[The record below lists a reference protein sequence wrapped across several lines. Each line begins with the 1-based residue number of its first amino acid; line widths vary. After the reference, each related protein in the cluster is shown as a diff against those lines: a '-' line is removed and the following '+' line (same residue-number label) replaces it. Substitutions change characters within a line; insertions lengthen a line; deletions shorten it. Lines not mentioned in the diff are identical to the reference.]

1 MTRTCPFLVG
11 IACFA
16 ILGCV
21 TVVQSQV
28 TLKVTEGNSTCI
40 KAELSASFSIT
51 YNTANGTRTVMVPL
65 PGSAVVGVASSCGG
79 DGRSP
84 SLVALFGDGH
94 ALGLSFSSNVSLYS
108 VANLTLQYN
117 LSDVS
122 TFPEANSTDV
132 VTVETTSVGMVARVN
147 TTYRC
152 ISASPVIVGG
162 ATVTFSNVTMEAYM
176 TGDDLSPNESVCTA
190 DQSFTTA
197 PPPSPSTTTAPP
209 PPPSTTTAAP
219 APVPTPPGTPNQGS
233 YSVSNSNGTV
243 CLLARMALQLNISHF
258 SASQNKTIQEVVN
271 LQPNQTTSSG
281 SCDPTSATLVLTQ
294 GSATNLSFLFTL
306 NTTSNRYHLTGL
318 SVVAA
323 WSDMTAPFNTSNSSL
338 DYLRCS
344 LGRSY
349 MCSSEQT
356 LSVDQNF
363 SLNTFHLQVQPFGIT
378 RGQFAQ
384 AEECQL
390 DQDSM
395 LIPIVV
401 GAALAGLVLIV
412 LIAYLIGRKRSHAGY
427 QTI

>member
-1 MTRTCPFLVG
+1 MTPTHPCVVG

-21 TVVQSQV
+21 TVAQALV
-28 TLKVTEGNSTCI
+28 TLEVTEGNSTCI

-51 YNTANGTRTVMVPL
+51 YDTANGTRTVMVPL
-65 PGSAVVGVASSCGG
+65 PGSAVVGGASSCGG

-84 SLVALFGDGH
+84 WLVALFGDGH
-94 ALGLSFSSNVSLYS
+94 TLGLSFSSNNSLYS
-108 VANLTLQYN
+108 VSNLTLQYN
-117 LSDVS
+117 LSDVT

-152 ISASPVIVGG
+152 ISVSPVIVGG
-162 ATVTFSNVTMEAYM
+162 ATVTFSNVKMEAYM

-190 DQSFTTA
+190 DQNS
-197 PPPSPSTTTAPP
+197 TTAPP

-219 APVPTPPGTPNQGS
+219 VPVPTPPGTPNQGS

-258 SASQNKTIQEVVN
+258 SALQNKTIQEVVN
-271 LQPNQTTSSG
+271 LLPNQTTSSG
-281 SCDPTSATLVLTQ
+281 SCDPSSATLVLTQ
-294 GSATNLSFLFTL
+294 GGTTNLSFLFTL
-306 NTTSNRYHLTGL
+306 NTTSNRYHLSGL

-338 DYLRCS
+338 DYLRGS

-356 LSVDQNF
+356 LAVDQNF
-363 SLNTFHLQVQPFGIT
+363 SLNTFQLQVQPFGLT

-390 DQDSM
+390 DQDNM

-412 LIAYLIGRKRSHAGY
+412 LIAYLIGRKRRPAGY

>member
-1 MTRTCPFLVG
+1 MTRTCPFVVG

-190 DQSFTTA
+190 DQSFTTV

-219 APVPTPPGTPNQGS
+219 TPVPTPPGTPNQGS

-338 DYLRCS
+338 DYLRGS

>member
-1 MTRTCPFLVG
+1 MTRTCPFVVG

-28 TLKVTEGNSTCI
+28 TLEVTEGNSTCI

-51 YNTANGTRTVMVPL
+51 YDTANGTRTVTVPL

-84 SLVALFGDGH
+84 WLVALFGDGH
-94 ALGLSFSSNVSLYS
+94 ALGLSFSSNDSLYS

-152 ISASPVIVGG
+152 ISASSVIVGG

-190 DQSFTTA
+190 DQIF
-197 PPPSPSTTTAPP
+197 TTAPP

-271 LQPNQTTSSG
+271 LLPNQTTSSG

-323 WSDMTAPFNTSNSSL
+323 WSDMTAPFITSNSSL
-338 DYLRCS
+338 DYLRGS

-349 MCSSEQT
+349 MCISEQT
-356 LSVDQNF
+356 LAVDHNF
-363 SLNTFHLQVQPFGIT
+363 SLNTFQLQVQPFDIT
-378 RGQFAQ
+378 RGQFTQ
-384 AEECQL
+384 ADECQL
-390 DQDSM
+390 DQDNM

-412 LIAYLIGRKRSHAGY
+412 LIAYLIGRKKSHAGY

>member
-11 IACFA
+11 FACFA

-28 TLKVTEGNSTCI
+28 TLMVTEGNSTCI

-51 YNTANGTRTVMVPL
+51 YDTANGTRTVMVPL

-197 PPPSPSTTTAPP
+197 PPPSPSTTTA
-209 PPPSTTTAAP
+209 AP
-219 APVPTPPGTPNQGS
+219 APIPTPPGTPNQGS

-271 LQPNQTTSSG
+271 LLPNQTTSSG

-338 DYLRCS
+338 DYLRGS

-356 LSVDQNF
+356 LAVDQNF

>member
-1 MTRTCPFLVG
+1 MTPTHPCVVG

-21 TVVQSQV
+21 TVAQALV
-28 TLKVTEGNSTCI
+28 TLEVTEGNSTCI

-51 YNTANGTRTVMVPL
+51 YDTANGTRTVMVPL
-65 PGSAVVGVASSCGG
+65 PGSAVVGGASSCGG

-84 SLVALFGDGH
+84 WLVALFGDGH
-94 ALGLSFSSNVSLYS
+94 TLGLSFSSNNSLYS
-108 VANLTLQYN
+108 VSNLTLQYN
-117 LSDVS
+117 LSDVT

-152 ISASPVIVGG
+152 ISVSPVIVGG
-162 ATVTFSNVTMEAYM
+162 ATVTFSNVKMEAYM

-190 DQSFTTA
+190 DQNSPTA
-197 PPPSPSTTTAPP
+197 PLH
-209 PPPSTTTAAP
+209 PPSTTTAAP
-219 APVPTPPGTPNQGS
+219 VPVPTPGTPNQGS

-258 SASQNKTIQEVVN
+258 SALQNKTIQEVVN
-271 LQPNQTTSSG
+271 LLPNQTTSSG
-281 SCDPTSATLVLTQ
+281 SCDPSSATLVLTQ
-294 GSATNLSFLFTL
+294 GGTTNLSFLFTL
-306 NTTSNRYHLTGL
+306 NTTSNRYHLSGL

-338 DYLRCS
+338 DYLRGS

-356 LSVDQNF
+356 LAVDQNF
-363 SLNTFHLQVQPFGIT
+363 SLNTFQLQVQPFGLT

-390 DQDSM
+390 DQDNM

-412 LIAYLIGRKRSHAGY
+412 LIAYLIGRKRRPAGY

>member
-108 VANLTLQYN
+108 VDNLTLQYN

-338 DYLRCS
+338 DYLRGS

>member
-1 MTRTCPFLVG
+1 MTRTCPFVFG

-219 APVPTPPGTPNQGS
+219 TPVPTPPGTPNQGS

-338 DYLRCS
+338 DYLRGS

>member
-1 MTRTCPFLVG
+1 MTRTCPFVFG

-338 DYLRCS
+338 DYLRGS

>member
-1 MTRTCPFLVG
+1 MTRTCPFVVG

-28 TLKVTEGNSTCI
+28 TLEVTEGNSTCI

-51 YNTANGTRTVMVPL
+51 YDTANGTRTVMVPL

-84 SLVALFGDGH
+84 WLVALFGDGH
-94 ALGLSFSSNVSLYS
+94 ALGLGFSSNDSLYS

-122 TFPEANSTDV
+122 NFPEANSTDV

-162 ATVTFSNVTMEAYM
+162 ATVTFSNVTMEAFM

-197 PPPSPSTTTAPP
+197 PPP
-209 PPPSTTTAAP
+209 PPSTTTAAP
-219 APVPTPPGTPNQGS
+219 APVPTPPGTPSQGS

-271 LQPNQTTSSG
+271 LLPNQTTSSG
-281 SCDPTSATLVLTQ
+281 LCDPTSATLVLTQ
-294 GSATNLSFLFTL
+294 GSATNLSFLFSL
-306 NTTSNRYHLTGL
+306 NSTSNRYHLTGL

-323 WSDMTAPFNTSNSSL
+323 WSDMTAPFDTSNSSL
-338 DYLRCS
+338 DYLRGS

-349 MCSSEQT
+349 MCISEQT
-356 LSVDQNF
+356 LAVDQNF
-363 SLNTFHLQVQPFGIT
+363 SLNTFQLQVQPFGIT

-390 DQDSM
+390 DQDNM

>member
-11 IACFA
+11 LACFA

-51 YNTANGTRTVMVPL
+51 YDTANGTRTVVVPL

-79 DGRSP
+79 DGRFP

-94 ALGLSFSSNVSLYS
+94 SLGLSFSSNVSLYS

-122 TFPEANSTDV
+122 TFPEANGTDV

-197 PPPSPSTTTAPP
+197 PPPSPSTTTAA
-209 PPPSTTTAAP
+209 PPPSP
-219 APVPTPPGTPNQGS
+219 PPGTPTQGS

-271 LQPNQTTSSG
+271 LLPNQTTSSG

-338 DYLRCS
+338 DYLRGS

-356 LSVDQNF
+356 LAVDQNF